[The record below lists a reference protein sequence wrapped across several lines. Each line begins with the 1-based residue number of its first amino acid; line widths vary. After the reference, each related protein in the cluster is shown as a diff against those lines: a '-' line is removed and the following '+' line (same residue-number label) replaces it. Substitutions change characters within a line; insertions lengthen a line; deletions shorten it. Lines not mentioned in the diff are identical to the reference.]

1 MKKIVLLLVLLSSV
15 SGIRAGL
22 IDGPQTQEKKTDHV
36 FSVNA
41 GPAWV
46 TSKVYTPRGR
56 FSWRTGLELVADYNC
71 IFSNGLGFGLTVA
84 HNSTSY
90 PDNITMKQLYAGA
103 SFVYS
108 GKWGDKWRAKVDAGL
123 GYANCKDDM
132 STEGGLG
139 LKAAYGIEYKVSRQ
153 VGLGLEIL
161 SVTSYLGSQTNYYTG
176 EKNERNGVSRL
187 GLTLGLR
194 FYL

>member
-71 IFSNGLGFGLTVA
+71 IFGLW
-84 HNSTSY
+84 SY
-90 PDNITMKQLYAGA
+90 RGTQLY
-103 SFVYS
+103 
-108 GKWGDKWRAKVDAGL
+108 L
-123 GYANCKDDM
+123 
-132 STEGGLG
+132 LP
-139 LKAAYGIEYKVSRQ
+139 
-153 VGLGLEIL
+153 
-161 SVTSYLGSQTNYYTG
+161 
-176 EKNERNGVSRL
+176 
-187 GLTLGLR
+187 
-194 FYL
+194 